1 MSNTLKFGNGE
12 WYGKKDTI
20 LAYNDENSNFKPLPF
35 SFDRASS
42 ATVVNKAGLI
52 ETVGSG
58 EPRIDF
64 SDDAKGALLLEPS
77 RSNLNTYSEA
87 FDNAYW
93 GKIGSS
99 VTSGFASPS
108 GDLSSFKLATDT
120 SNGIHYITKTVTS
133 SLGKKTFSFYV
144 DYTKNDYVSC
154 SMTYN
159 TNSRG
164 VGIIINL
171 TNDAVFD
178 SINSS
183 TDYTLNIK
191 TVGNFKRI
199 ELSAQN
205 TVDDILN
212 TIFIS
217 PYNGEEYTWNNAKK
231 TPLYQGDGTSGV
243 YIFGAQLEVGSYAT
257 SYIPT
262 QGSAVTR
269 TVEYSKILNQP
280 ILKATNKFTMFFD
293 APKFLEVNGG
303 VGSFDNVMLNLG
315 AAESAY
321 DSGGGLHIY
330 NKVWYYNSGSVSTN
344 IGICYNSLTDS
355 KFAISYDGTS
365 FHKYANGVKIGSIAL
380 SASMVNWDT
389 FQTSGMNDAQLDE
402 RSWNLKNLKLYNTAL
417 SDSELQALTT

>member
-1 MSNTLKFGNGE
+1 MANTLNLGNGNWATKE
-12 WYGKKDTI
+12 DSL
-20 LAYNDENSNFKPLPF
+20 LAYNSENGNFKPLPF
-35 SFDRASS
+35 DFTRASS

-64 SDDAKGALLLEPS
+64 SSDAKGALKLEPAKT
-77 RSNLNTYSEA
+77 NL
-87 FDNAYW
+87 FL
-93 GKIGSS
+93 
-99 VTSGFASPS
+99 TSA
-108 GDLSSFKLATDT
+108 
-120 SNGIHYITKTVTS
+120 
-133 SLGKKTFSFYV
+133 
-144 DYTKNDYVSC
+144 
-154 SMTYN
+154 
-159 TNSRG
+159 
-164 VGIIINL
+164 
-171 TNDAVFD
+171 
-178 SINSS
+178 
-183 TDYTLNIK
+183 
-191 TVGNFKRI
+191 
-199 ELSAQN
+199 
-205 TVDDILN
+205 
-212 TIFIS
+212 
-217 PYNGEEYTWNNAKK
+217 
-231 TPLYQGDGTSGV
+231 SGV
-243 YIFGAQLEVGSYAT
+243 YGSSPASETNTISPDGTLNAVIPTPDTTSNRYQYDVSSGTYATNTKLAYSWYRKRISTPIDTSHIGDLHIKSLSNASQVGSTTQIESDVNGFDRFQAVLNITDGSLPSIIRGYFGGVVGIGNSSVAYFGHQMELGDFST

-262 QGSAVTR
+262 SGSAVTR

-365 FHKYANGVKIGSIAL
+365 FHKYANGVKIASIAL

-417 SDSELQALTT
+417 TDAELQALTTI